1 MVTMRRKFSCCDI
14 KHVGR
19 GITTMLGN
27 RNLLIVAIAA
37 LVGIVA
43 VIIANGYLSG
53 VEKRD
58 ELAAEEGL
66 LVQIA
71 VARIPLE
78 YGATLTSENIRMV
91 SWPSTSMPTG
101 AFQSMKGLY
110 GAAEPRVVLRPI
122 EAGEPILPGK
132 ITGFGGR
139 ASLSELIETDM
150 RAVAVRI
157 SDVAGV
163 AGFVLPG
170 DRVDIL
176 LTRTPKLDGEIG
188 EVEPVTDILLQNV
201 RVIAIDQQPSEKNT
215 EVKIGKTATVSVDQQ
230 GAQKLALAGQVGTLS
245 MALRNAVNQDNFA
258 SSTVGTRDLG
268 QGNTG
273 PSLYAG
279 AGKERETSFAANPF
293 PYPAMPMP
301 AVTGTRRA
309 VAPVRVRSANSVSVE
324 IVRGTTS
331 SAYDVK
337 RHRGY

>member
-1 MVTMRRKFSCCDI
+1 M
-14 KHVGR
+14 
-19 GITTMLGN
+19 GN
-27 RNLLIVAIAA
+27 RNIIVIAVAA
-37 LVGIVA
+37 LIGIVA
-43 VIIANGYLSG
+43 VIVANSYLTGS
-53 VEKRD
+53 EARD
-58 ELAAEEGL
+58 RVAAEESR

-91 SWPSTSMPTG
+91 SWPSTSLPTG
-101 AFQSMKGLY
+101 AFQSLKGLY
-110 GAAEPRVVLRPI
+110 GSAQPRVVLRPI

-157 SDVAGV
+157 NDVAGV

-170 DRVDIL
+170 DRVDVL
-176 LTRTPKLDGEIG
+176 VTREPKLDGENGVAEQI
-188 EVEPVTDILLQNV
+188 TDIILQNV
-201 RVIAIDQQPSEKNT
+201 RVVAVDQQPSEK
-215 EVKIGKTATVSVDQQ
+215 KTDPAVAKTVTLSVDQE
-230 GAQKLALAGQVGTLS
+230 GAQKLALGGQVGTLS
-245 MALRNAVNQDNFA
+245 LALRNAANQDEFM

-268 QGNTG
+268 QGNR
-273 PSLYAG
+273 SASIYAG
-279 AGKERETSFAANPF
+279 PAKQASGFSANPF
-293 PYPAMPMP
+293 PFPAM
-301 AVTGTRRA
+301 
-309 VAPVRVRSANSVSVE
+309 APRTAAPRGATVVQRPKPANSVSVE

>member
-1 MVTMRRKFSCCDI
+1 
-14 KHVGR
+14 
-19 GITTMLGN
+19 MLGN

-37 LVGIVA
+37 LIGIVA
-43 VIIANGYLSG
+43 VILANSYLTG
-53 VEKRD
+53 VENK
-58 ELAAEEGL
+58 EVNAAEEGR

-71 VARIPLE
+71 VARLPLE
-78 YGATLTSENIRMV
+78 YGTALTAENIRMV
-91 SWPSTSMPTG
+91 SWPSTSLPAG
-101 AFQSMKGLY
+101 AFQSLKGLY
-110 GAAEPRVVLRPI
+110 GGEARIVLRPI

-139 ASLSELIETDM
+139 ASLSELLETDM

-176 LTRTPKLDGEIG
+176 LTRTPKLDGEVG
-188 EVEPVTDILLQNV
+188 EIEPVTDILLQNV
-201 RVIAIDQQPSEKNT
+201 GVLAIDQIPNQKQTDPL
-215 EVKIGKTATVSVDQQ
+215 VGKTATLAVDQQ
-230 GAQKLALAGQVGTLS
+230 SAQKLALAGQVGTLS
-245 MALRNAVNQDNFA
+245 MALRNSANQDEFA

-268 QGNTG
+268 QANTSV
-273 PSLYAG
+273 SLYSG
-279 AGKERETSFAANPF
+279 AGERRAATPAFAANPF
-293 PYPAMPMP
+293 PYPAMP
-301 AVTGTRRA
+301 AATGTRA
-309 VAPVRVRSANSVSVE
+309 AAPVIRRRPANSVEVE